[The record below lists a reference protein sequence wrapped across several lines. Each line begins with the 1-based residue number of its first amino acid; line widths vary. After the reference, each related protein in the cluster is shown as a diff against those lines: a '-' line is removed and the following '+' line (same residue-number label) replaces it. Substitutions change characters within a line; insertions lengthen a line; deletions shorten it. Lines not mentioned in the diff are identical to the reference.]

1 MANDYKTL
9 EIPAAAFRKKITER
23 RGKIPAALGLQNLN
37 EPVCFYQAIYT
48 NKENDEIIPKIIL
61 HMQRAGYKCAGAWGF
76 GSTTGSQ
83 YINEFDIE
91 NPNTYVIHE
100 TRDKG
105 LELITPFYAPN
116 VARENIE
123 RVLRT
128 LSEVPG
134 IHIIGAVTPTRFSQI
149 EPHIPRRVNND
160 RKLELFARLNRK
172 YEDKR
177 ITIKDLIS
185 EYANTDKYLFR
196 GHSFMYSDA
205 NAPFYTPTTRAGRT
219 GKVYTTPD
227 IEYAMIYS
235 GYNGNVAS
243 YNDHKNIYL
252 SAEIMDKLNKP
263 IYIGFISV
271 YKKSNKNIMLRNFG
285 VERVGA
291 DRTHNIK
298 RNKNDDPN
306 EHQETLVFPQTNPV
320 VATYM
325 VTSDID
331 AVPIDLN
338 DPDWREFVDCFAP
351 DVTKMYDDSEDWKN
365 ATYKEY
371 PDAEYG
377 ASGFGSHYTMR
388 LLNQRDMFK
397 KKHINL
403 SRIVNNARE

>member
-9 EIPAAAFRKKITER
+9 EIPAAAFRKKIAER
-23 RGKIPAALGLQNLN
+23 RGNIPAALGLQNLN

-149 EPHIPRRVNND
+149 EPHTPSQANND
-160 RKLELFARLNRK
+160 KKLELFARLNKK
-172 YEDKR
+172 YDDD
-177 ITIKDLIS
+177 TIPIKTLIE
-185 EYANTDKYLFR
+185 EYSNTDNYLFR
-196 GHSFMYSDA
+196 GHTFMYSD
-205 NAPFYTPTTRAGRT
+205 NSAPFYTPTARMGRM
-219 GKVYTTPD
+219 GKVFTTPD
-227 IEYAMIYS
+227 IKYAMIYS
-235 GYNGNVAS
+235 GYNGYLAS
-243 YNDHKNIYL
+243 HNDHNYYRPEFI
-252 SAEIMDKLNKP
+252 LNKLDEE
-263 IYIGFISV
+263 INIGFISV
-271 YKKSNKNIMLRNFG
+271 YKKSNKNIMFSNFG
-285 VERVGA
+285 IEKIRHDG
-291 DRTHNIK
+291 TMK
-298 RNKNDDPN
+298 RYKNDDPN
-306 EHQETLVFPQTNPV
+306 ERQESLVFPQTNPV

-325 VTSDID
+325 VTSFAGGYAIP
-331 AVPIDLN
+331 VDLS

-351 DVTKMYDDSEDWKN
+351 DITKLYDDSEKWEKN
-365 ATYKEY
+365 PNKFA

-377 ASGFGSHYTMR
+377 SAGFGKHYFKR

-397 KKHINL
+397 NQHINL